1 MTGRMMTQT
10 RARVRTRQ
18 ISELAFTLVELMI
31 VVAIVAALAGV
42 ALYAYSRHINS
53 SRIVEAHELLGRIM
67 LQQEAYYS
75 ANGSY
80 CNASTTPSTYQPA
93 IGGDFIAKTWNPPS
107 TWDGLALTV
116 DKGATYFSYL
126 VVAGSGPTFAAV
138 SGDETASLGVTTGR
152 PWYYAIA
159 RADMKHDG
167 TPYTE
172 LSVTSQRTNIVVQN
186 EGE

>member
-80 CNASTTPSTYQPA
+80 CNVDDAVDLSACDRGRLHRQDLESAVYLGWPGA
-93 IGGDFIAKTWNPPS
+93 
-107 TWDGLALTV
+107 DGRQ
-116 DKGATYFSYL
+116 
-126 VVAGSGPTFAAV
+126 GSDLF
-138 SGDETASLGVTTGR
+138 
-152 PWYYAIA
+152 
-159 RADMKHDG
+159 
-167 TPYTE
+167 
-172 LSVTSQRTNIVVQN
+172 
-186 EGE
+186 